1 MQETEFEK
9 SADRAVE
16 VPTLAETE
24 PAVLPSHIKER
35 PFGTIA

>member
-1 MQETEFEK
+1 MHDAETDQQVQETEFEK

-24 PAVLPSHIKER
+24 PAVLPSYV
-35 PFGTIA
+35 